1 MVHISSFVCMLK
13 APRKRCRPSLF
24 YWLLCTDWVSVG
36 VPELV
41 SLHMHFQS
49 SLLVKM
55 EVHWLL
61 ENDAGQ
67 LYLTG
72 AALRRMRCCGR
83 HHHAQSFIKSQKST
97 PSSAASQNCGACE
110 SGGVLVMI
118 CRERRPPFRRWQSF
132 AINHSRLWWVCKAN
146 VNAWMN
152 SGLPDLTATLLNIPG
167 RSF

>member
-1 MVHISSFVCMLK
+1 
-13 APRKRCRPSLF
+13 
-24 YWLLCTDWVSVG
+24 
-36 VPELV
+36 
-41 SLHMHFQS
+41 MHAQS
-49 SLLVKM
+49 SSKTMPAFFILLAALYRMGFSRCSRNGVSSCAFSKFPLMKM

-110 SGGVLVMI
+110 SGGVLVKI